1 MNSRGEQ
8 YIKFKQEES
17 DEFLGKYCENC
28 HIATGLCD
36 CKDCDICEEARV

>member
-1 MNSRGEQ
+1 MEN
-8 YIKFKQEES
+8 

-36 CKDCDICEEARV
+36 CPKDTCDICEDARDE